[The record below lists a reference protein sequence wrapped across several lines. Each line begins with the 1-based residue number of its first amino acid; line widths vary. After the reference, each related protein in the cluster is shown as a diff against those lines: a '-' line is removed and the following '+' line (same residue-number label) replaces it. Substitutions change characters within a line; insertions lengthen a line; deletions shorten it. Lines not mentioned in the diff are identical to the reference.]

1 MHPQVRTGLDRWL
14 DEGPGIAGLAAGVRL
29 GLVAHP
35 ASVDRWL
42 RHAVDA
48 LAARDDAR
56 LVRLFA
62 PEHGLRGEAQ
72 DMETVGDSIDADTG
86 LPVRSLYGS
95 DPSTLRPR
103 AEDLSDLDAVVVDL
117 QDVGARYY
125 TFVYT
130 LAHVLEA
137 CSGAGIPTVVLD
149 RPNPIGGRAVE
160 GPVLDPALSSFVGRY
175 PIPVR
180 HGMTALEL
188 ARLFRER
195 FGVPGDLRGVP
206 MSGWRRGCWFDETGL
221 PWVPPSPNMPTLDTA
236 TVYPGGCLVEGTN
249 LSEGRGTTRPFE
261 QIGAPWL
268 DARRLREALAVRD
281 LPGIVVRDVVFRPK
295 FQKHADRTCAG
306 VFVHVTDREAF
317 RPFRTY
323 LAVLEDARAQDP
335 GAFEWRT
342 EAYEFETDRLAIDL
356 LLGRRELRESLEAG
370 ANPLELERGWADELD
385 TFRNDRASF
394 LLYPD

>member
-1 MHPQVRTGLDRWL
+1 MPGQVLTGLDRLL
-14 DEGPGIAGLAAGVRL
+14 DEGPGVAGLASGVRI

-35 ASVDRWL
+35 ASVDRHL
-42 RHAVDA
+42 RHAVDI
-48 LAARDDAR
+48 LAARDDLH

-72 DMETVGDSIDADTG
+72 DMETVDDLVDPASG
-86 LPVRSLYGS
+86 LPVRSLYGA
-95 DPSTLRPR
+95 DPSTLTPR
-103 AEDLSDLDAVVVDL
+103 RDDVDDLDAVVVDL

-137 CSGAGIPTVVLD
+137 CAGAGIPTVVLD
-149 RPNPIGGRAVE
+149 RPNPIGGRDVE
-160 GPVLDPALSSFVGRY
+160 GPVLDPAYASFVGRY

-188 ARLFRER
+188 AGLFRDVY
-195 FGVPGDLRGVP
+195 GVPGDLRGVA
-206 MSGWRRGCWFDETGL
+206 MVGWHRGTWFDATGL
-221 PWVPPSPNMPTLDTA
+221 PWVAPSPNMPSLDTA

-249 LSEGRGTTRPFE
+249 LSEARGTTRPFE
-261 QIGAPWL
+261 QFGAPWVDGPAL
-268 DARRLREALAVRD
+268 RDALSDHD
-281 LPGIVVRDVVFRPK
+281 LPGATFRDVAFRPG
-295 FQKHADRTCAG
+295 FQKHAGRTCAG
-306 VFVHVTDREAF
+306 VFVHVVDRASF

-323 LAVLEDARAQDP
+323 LAALIEARRQDP
-335 GAFEWRT
+335 GAFAWRT

-356 LLGRRELRESLEAG
+356 LLGRRGLREAIEA
-370 ANPLELERGWADELD
+370 AADPVDLERTWSDDVA
-385 TFRNDRASF
+385 TFASERRRH